1 MKRLLIATSI
11 VALATA
17 SAALAQ
23 NNPASSPTT
32 TTSPTLTGGPNTGG
46 RYQTGEGAGGDL
58 NSGPDKTSAARS
70 MNAPHQSMSSMA
82 TNGKHAVSRVRQAQ
96 IALKQKGLYDG
107 PIDGKEGPKTRTA
120 ITQFQK
126 QNGLQQSAQLNRRTL
141 NALETGGSSSSTPT
155 PSAAPAA
162 GSQQ

>member
-11 VALATA
+11 LALATA
-17 SAALAQ
+17 SVAFAQ
-23 NNPASSPTT
+23 NNPASSPL
-32 TTSPTLTGGPNTGG
+32 TTSSPSMTGGPNTGG

-70 MNAPHQSMSSMA
+70 MNAPHEGMAQSASASTGRHGA
-82 TNGKHAVSRVRQAQ
+82 SRVRQAQ

-107 PIDGKEGPKTRTA
+107 PIDGKEGPRTRTA

-141 NALETGGSSSSTPT
+141 NALQAGG
-155 PSAAPAA
+155 SAAPAA
-162 GSQQ
+162 SSQQ